1 MPRLVIV
8 LLVVA
13 GLVILF
19 VGMSDAVPLVFF
31 GTEEEREGLSR
42 GRAVM
47 WAAAGVLGV
56 ASALLAS
63 RGSVRAAV
71 FVAAPAVATLVLVYA
86 FPDSSYA
93 WLAYIPLAPA
103 ALAAALLAR

>member
-1 MPRLVIV
+1 MPRIAIV

-31 GTEEEREGLSR
+31 GTDEERDALSR

-47 WAAAGVLGV
+47 WAAAWVLGV
-56 ASALLAS
+56 ASTLLAL
-63 RGSVRAAV
+63 RGNVLAAA

-93 WLAYIPLAPA
+93 WLAYVPLAPA
-103 ALAAALLAR
+103 ALVAALLAR